1 MKPLTTILSL
11 PVVDP
16 PTKANFYANDLGL
29 ETDGVKNGI
38 VAFELPHL
46 SIFFIAADEYGQY
59 LELPGQPGSKYPVP
73 GASIV

>member
-1 MKPLTTILSL
+1 MKPHTTILSL
-11 PVVDP
+11 PVVATP
-16 PTKANFYANDLGL
+16 SKANYYATDLGL